1 MQHGTLIPRAP
12 KLSPAA
18 IVMAVVVHCLL
29 VAGLWF
35 GVSWQPKPEQVVSAE
50 VWDVQVREA
59 APLAA
64 GPFRPLMMTR
74 AFESAVVASTLS
86 TNSRS

>member
-35 GVSWQPKPEQVVSAE
+35 GVSWQPKPEQP
-50 VWDVQVREA
+50 A
-59 APLAA
+59 AKP
-64 GPFRPLMMTR
+64 RPLSPAR
-74 AFESAVVASTLS
+74 CEEQQLLCG
-86 TNSRS
+86 